1 MKLNFINICPNIHSN
16 NTTCFLCVKK
26 IKRVKKNEFKEN
38 KISVLYGNVKQ
49 NH

>member
-1 MKLNFINICPNIHSN
+1 MEFKNICPNIHSN

-26 IKRVKKNEFKEN
+26 NKKVKKIVKEN
-38 KISVLYGNVKQ
+38 KINVLYELYRK